1 MALTQEKA
9 NLIVSEY
16 LSNGFNKT
24 QALLS
29 AGYSKTYAQ
38 SGPGQ
43 RLFDNVRIKQG
54 IDRVEAEKKLV
65 ATYDRATH
73 INHLN
78 NLLKALQ
85 PKVDDG
91 NVQAIR
97 TATQILS
104 ELAASN
110 GLHTQTINTD
120 SEQIAE
126 IDDNKRAEAK
136 RLAVLR
142 IQEIA

>member
-54 IDRVEAEKKLV
+54 IDRVEAEKKIT

-73 INHLN
+73 IKHLDK
-78 NLLKALQ
+78 LLEALR
-85 PKVDDG
+85 PKVDEG

-97 TATQILS
+97 TATQVLS
-104 ELAASN
+104 ELAAST
-110 GLHTQTINTD
+110 GLHSQTINTD
-120 SEQIAE
+120 AEQIAE
-126 IDDNKRAEAK
+126 IDENKKLEAK
-136 RLAVLR
+136 QLALIRL
-142 IQEIA
+142 QETA